1 MQTPSRELLGI
12 AYGYVAGQA
21 LYVAAELGIAD
32 LLRDESRTI
41 EQLAETTN
49 TDVEASTASF
59 GFLRAEAS
67 SANRRNSATVSSMI
81 PAALVGSTVPE
92 PTNLVVLS
100 PEILEPPDHAART
113 A

>member
-49 TDVEASTASF
+49 TDVEALHRVLRFLASRGIF
-59 GFLRAEAS
+59 REPPELRDCLEHDPGRAGRIDGTRADQPGR
-67 SANRRNSATVSSMI
+67 AIARNS
-81 PAALVGSTVPE
+81 
-92 PTNLVVLS
+92 
-100 PEILEPPDHAART
+100 
-113 A
+113 